1 MQWSYRT
8 PLCAQSPTDSSVK
21 AVLKVSCFQES
32 STKQHNLIVC
42 YFLLTSLISF
52 FQNGNPSH
60 RRYSFSTLDPFHMT
74 EISITA
80 STLNLQ
86 RRKEQDVKVAAREAI
101 YVPRILA
108 FLHCRRECDKKQAPM
123 YCVHRMKPFLSK
135 QKLKCLPKGSKI
147 HTAKD

>member
-1 MQWSYRT
+1 
-8 PLCAQSPTDSSVK
+8 
-21 AVLKVSCFQES
+21 
-32 STKQHNLIVC
+32 
-42 YFLLTSLISF
+42 
-52 FQNGNPSH
+52 
-60 RRYSFSTLDPFHMT
+60 MT

-86 RRKEQDVKVAAREAI
+86 GGKEQDVKVAIREAI

-108 FLHCRRECDKKQAPM
+108 FLHSCSECDKAPM
-123 YCVHRMKPFLSK
+123 YCMHRMKPFLSK